1 MTTIQLNG
9 NAATGNQILDYL
21 QNDNIILFGPVL
33 NARLERLKKMK
44 VVSSKMHG
52 RISNRVLVYFLTEYG
67 KEELVRNSN

>member
-67 KEELVRNSN
+67 KEELVTNSN